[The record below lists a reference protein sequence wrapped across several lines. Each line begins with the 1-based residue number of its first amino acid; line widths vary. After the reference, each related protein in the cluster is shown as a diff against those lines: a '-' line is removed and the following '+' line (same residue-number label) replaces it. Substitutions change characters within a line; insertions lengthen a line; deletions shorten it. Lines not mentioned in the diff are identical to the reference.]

1 MPTLVEMPAPAKT
14 TILSES
20 LIRSTASS
28 IVSKSDNRFLVR
40 MLDGVIDLARSGR
53 MPAMRSNDGEP
64 AKGDVMEGR
73 LGRRTGDF
81 GAEKAML

>member
-1 MPTLVEMPAPAKT
+1 
-14 TILSES
+14 
-20 LIRSTASS
+20 
-28 IVSKSDNRFLVR
+28 

-64 AKGDVMEGR
+64 AKGDVIEGR

-81 GAEKAML
+81 GAEKAMVFSCEGDLDAGLRRNGVYHSGSQIYKSRPAPPTFSD